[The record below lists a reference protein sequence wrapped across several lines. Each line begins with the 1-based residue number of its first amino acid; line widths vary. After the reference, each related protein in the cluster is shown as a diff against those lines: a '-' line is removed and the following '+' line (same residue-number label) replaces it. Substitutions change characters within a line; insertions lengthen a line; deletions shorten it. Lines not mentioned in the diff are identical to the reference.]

1 VVRVRTA
8 KQDREDTQ
16 ETASIE
22 LDWCSNGRGV
32 PTRSLVQRL
41 PFHSS
46 ASDPETATQNAVDV
60 QATPWS
66 ELPLGNVTVRATDQP
81 LPFQR
86 SAVAPPT
93 AVQKFAD
100 GHDTPDSVVWP
111 GVDFTDHPWP
121 FHCSARD
128 LPDHDPTAVQSRPAL
143 HETALSAL
151 AWVPSVQGPG
161 WICHRAPFHRSIKSI
176 LTPAA
181 VVNVP
186 TAVQAV
192 LDEHATPF
200 SAPPMA
206 PRGTRTGS
214 RDQLRP
220 FHRSASGRLL
230 PPPTAN
236 RPAAMQAPGA
246 EHETD
251 ASWPVGTV
259 GSGTS

>member
-1 VVRVRTA
+1 VSVPTA

-22 LDWCSNGRGV
+22 LDWCSPGRGMA
-32 PTRSLVQRL
+32 TRSLDQRL

-46 ASDPETATQNAVDV
+46 AADPETATQNAIDV
-60 QATPWS
+60 QATPSS
-66 ELPLGNVTVRATDQP
+66 ELPLGNVTLRSTDQA

-86 SAVAPPT
+86 STAAPPT

-100 GHDTPDSVVWP
+100 GHDTPDRVVWL
-111 GVDFTDHPWP
+111 GVGFTDHAWP
-121 FHCSARD
+121 FQCRARD
-128 LPDHDPTAVQSRPAL
+128 WPDHDPTAVQSVPAP

-151 AWVPSVQGPG
+151 PWVPSVQGPD
-161 WICHRAPFHRSIKSI
+161 WICHRTPFHRSIKAI

-186 TAVQAV
+186 TAIQAV

-206 PRGTRTGS
+206 PRGTRRGS

-230 PPPTAN
+230 APPTAN
-236 RPAAMQAPGA
+236 RPTAMQALGA

-259 GSGTS
+259 GSGTC

>member
-1 VVRVRTA
+1 MSVPTA
-8 KQDREDTQ
+8 KQDREDRQ
-16 ETASIE
+16 ETASID
-22 LDWCSNGRGV
+22 LDSCSHGRGLA
-32 PTRSLVQRL
+32 TRSLDQRL

-46 ASDPETATQNAVDV
+46 ASDPETATQNAAEV
-60 QATPWS
+60 QATPSS
-66 ELPLGNVTVRATDQP
+66 ELPLGSVTVRSADQT

-86 SAVAPPT
+86 SAVAAPT
-93 AVQKFAD
+93 AVQKFTD
-100 GHDTPDSVVWP
+100 GHDTPDSVAWP
-111 GVDFTDHPWP
+111 GVGFTDHPWP
-121 FHCSARD
+121 FQCTARD

-151 AWVPSVQGPG
+151 PWVPSERGPG
-161 WICHRAPFHRSIKSI
+161 WFCHRAPFHRSIKSI
-176 LTPAA
+176 LTRGA
-181 VVNVP
+181 VVDVP

-206 PRGTRTGS
+206 PRGSRTGC
-214 RDQLRP
+214 RDQVRP

-236 RPAAMQAPGA
+236 RPTAMQALGA

-251 ASWPVGTV
+251 ANWPVGTV